1 MTETIR
7 LYSFCG
13 VKSIARNSVTPM
25 LRAFFIH
32 SISVNAVSMMVGT

>member
-1 MTETIR
+1 MIETIR

-13 VKSIARNSVTPM
+13 VKGIARNSVTPL
-25 LRAFFIH
+25 LRVSFTH